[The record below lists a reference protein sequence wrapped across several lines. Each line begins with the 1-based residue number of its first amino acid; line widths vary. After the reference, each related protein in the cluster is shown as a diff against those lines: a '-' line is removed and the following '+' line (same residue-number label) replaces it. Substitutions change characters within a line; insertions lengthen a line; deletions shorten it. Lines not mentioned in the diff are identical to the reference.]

1 MTVLKNGSGE
11 LVNSSVDN
19 GNCLS
24 SNVRHALE
32 CYFADLDGHDAVN
45 IYDLF
50 LTQFEKPLF
59 EFVLQECNGNIT
71 HAARMLGLNRGTLRN
86 RLKKYDLE

>member
-1 MTVLKNGSGE
+1 MTVLKSESTKTLPALENEECS
-11 LVNSSVDN
+11 
-19 GNCLS
+19 LS
-24 SNVRHALE
+24 NNVRQALE
-32 CYFADLDGHDAVN
+32 CYFADLDGHDAIN

-59 EFVLQECNGNIT
+59 EFVLQECHGNIT

-86 RLKKYDLE
+86 RLKKYDLD